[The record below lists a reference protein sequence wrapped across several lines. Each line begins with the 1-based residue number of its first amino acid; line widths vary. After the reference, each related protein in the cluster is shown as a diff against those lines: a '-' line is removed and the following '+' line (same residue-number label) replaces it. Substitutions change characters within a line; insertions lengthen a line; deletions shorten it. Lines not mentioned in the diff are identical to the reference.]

1 MIALR
6 VFRVRTKNRYGL
18 GRPRSAERSSVSFVY
33 IPGMTHA
40 ANTSQVWFITGAS
53 SGFGKALALEL
64 LQQGHQVVALAR
76 NTDALADVVA
86 GAPDRV
92 LPLGLDVTKATQIDD
107 AVGKAYEHFGRIDVL
122 VNNAGFSIIGAV
134 EETDDATLRDTIETM
149 FFGPARL
156 TKAVLPKMRA
166 AGRGTIVQM
175 SSVGGFVTAPGFGA
189 YCAAKH
195 ALEAYSEA
203 LSAEVAPHGIRVL
216 IVEPGAF
223 RTALFGSAFR
233 SMPAL
238 PIYEATVG
246 GTRKY
251 VAESA
256 GRQPGDP
263 VKAARAIIAT
273 VKAETAPL
281 RLPLG
286 PDAVDGIR
294 TKLDRV
300 TTDVAQT
307 EAVARAAVF

>member
-1 MIALR
+1 
-6 VFRVRTKNRYGL
+6 
-18 GRPRSAERSSVSFVY
+18 
-33 IPGMTHA
+33 MTHA
-40 ANTSQVWFITGAS
+40 DSSSQVWFITGAS
-53 SGFGKALALEL
+53 SGFGRALALEVL
-64 LQQGHQVVALAR
+64 ERGHRVVALAR
-76 NTDALADVVA
+76 NTGALAELAAD
-86 GAPDRV
+86 APERV
-92 LPLGLDVTKATQIDD
+92 LALSLDVTNGAQID
-107 AVGKAYEHFGRIDVL
+107 ATIAKSYEHFGRVDVL

-134 EETDDATLRDTIETM
+134 KETDDEALRDTLETM

-166 AGRGTIVQM
+166 AGHGTIVQI
-175 SSVGGFVTAPGFGA
+175 SSVGGFITAPGFGA

-195 ALEAYSEA
+195 ALEAYSES

-223 RTALFGSAFR
+223 RTALFGTAFR

-238 PIYEATVG
+238 PFYEATVG

-256 GRQPGDP
+256 GKQPGDP

-273 VKAETAPL
+273 VDAETAPL

-286 PDAVDGIR
+286 PDAIDGIR
-294 TKLDRV
+294 AKLDRV
-300 TTDVAQT
+300 AGDVVRT
-307 EAVARAAVF
+307 EAVARAAVFSESRDS

>member
-1 MIALR
+1 
-6 VFRVRTKNRYGL
+6 
-18 GRPRSAERSSVSFVY
+18 
-33 IPGMTHA
+33 MTH
-40 ANTSQVWFITGAS
+40 TEDSSQVWFITGAS

-64 LQQGHQVVALAR
+64 LQQGQRVVALAR
-76 NTDALADVVA
+76 NTGALAELA
-86 GAPDRV
+86 APTPERV
-92 LPLGLDVTKATQIDD
+92 LPLALDVTQAAQID
-107 AVGKAYEHFGRIDVL
+107 ASVAKAYEHFGRIDVL

-134 EETDDATLRDTIETM
+134 EETDDATLRDTLETM

-156 TKAVLPKMRA
+156 TKAVLPRMRA

-195 ALEAYSEA
+195 ALEAYSES

-233 SMPAL
+233 SMSPL

-256 GRQPGDP
+256 GKQAGDP

-273 VKAETAPL
+273 VHADTAPL

-286 PDAVDGIR
+286 PDAIEGIR
-294 TKLDRV
+294 AKLDRV
-300 TTDVAQT
+300 AGDVGQT